1 MSTLSQRTI
10 APRDHSR
17 TRRGLYIPLHLR
29 LACFYTLLLIGI
41 FAFFGIYV
49 YQQARQQAYQELDN
63 ALSTRA
69 ASIQLGKDL
78 SPSYMSSEGTKYPLL
93 LPGDNGIGIGGISIE
108 ILSTKL
114 QLLATTTGVLEGGT
128 SISHQSAPPAPW
140 DEKAAQAALR
150 GHGCHE
156 NTAAGAC
163 LFSTITYNGQTV
175 RVYTLRNDDPYPTPH
190 IIQTARS
197 TDDVEQSLAHLRQ
210 LILEVSLLALL
221 LALLGGWLIARGVLS
236 AVRRLTLA
244 AQTIS
249 ASSDFS
255 KRVYLPNSFWR
266 ARDELSILSETFNQM
281 LTNLE
286 EAYLRQQRFVAD
298 ASHELRAPITSIRCN
313 LDLLNKA
320 PDLPGEEISA
330 ALTDTQAEAER
341 LGRLV
346 NDLLTL
352 ARADSTQQ
360 LLREAPLTLYHTRI
374 DLDSLLLDTLRLFRH
389 RSGQTSIYPRLLL
402 QHTEPVQIYG
412 DADQLKQVLVAL
424 VDNAFKYTP
433 PEGTITLSLRS
444 HEHRQACIVISDTGI
459 GIPAEDLPHIFERF
473 YRADPARSR
482 DRGGSGLGLAIV
494 KRIIENHQGNIQVES
509 TPGAGS
515 SFTLCFPSVPIA
527 PGEQA

>member
-1 MSTLSQRTI
+1 MSALSQQTI
-10 APRDHSR
+10 APRDDSR

-114 QLLATTTGVLEGGT
+114 QLLATTTGALEGGT
-128 SISHQSAPPAPW
+128 TISHQSAPAPW
-140 DEKAAQAALR
+140 DEKAAQTALR

-156 NTAAGAC
+156 SAVASAC
-163 LFSTITYNGQTV
+163 LFSTITYKGWAI
-175 RVYTLRNDDPYPTPH
+175 RVYTLFNGNPYPTPH

-197 TDDVEQSLAHLRQ
+197 TDDIEQSLAHLRQ
-210 LILEVSLLALL
+210 LILEVALLALL
-221 LALLGGWLIARGVLS
+221 LALIGGWLIARGVLG
-236 AVRRLTLA
+236 AVHRLTLA

-249 ASSDFS
+249 TSSDFS
-255 KRVYLPNSFWR
+255 KRVYLPNAPWR
-266 ARDELSILSETFNQM
+266 TRDELSVLSETFNQM

-352 ARADSTQQ
+352 AHADSTQQ

-389 RSGQTSIYPRLLL
+389 RSEQTSIYPRLLL

-444 HEHRQACIVISDTGI
+444 QEHRQACIVISDTGI
-459 GIPAEDLPHIFERF
+459 GIPAEDLPHVFERF

-494 KRIIENHQGNIQVES
+494 KRIVENHRGNIQVES

-515 SFTLCFPSVPIA
+515 NFKLCFPSA
-527 PGEQA
+527 AEKA